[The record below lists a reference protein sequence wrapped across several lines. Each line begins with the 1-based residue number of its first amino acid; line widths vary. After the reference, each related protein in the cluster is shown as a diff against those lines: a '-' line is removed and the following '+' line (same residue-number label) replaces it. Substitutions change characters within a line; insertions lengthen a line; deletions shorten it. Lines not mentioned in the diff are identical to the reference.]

1 MLDLAA
7 VWAECRMVKGT
18 PKVSIRKPSKYAM
31 LRILSDYTLLTVGA
45 AILIYSF
52 RTFMLPYGIAGG
64 GIGGIALVINEWTGF
79 PPGTAML
86 ILNIPVLVLGYRM
99 LGGLRFLIRTA
110 YVVALYNIG
119 VDAIGHIFPER
130 ISEDLLL
137 VALFGGVV
145 SGLGAGLVFRASGTA
160 GGTGVTSRIIQLR
173 TGIPVSQIY
182 LVFDGSILILL
193 GITFGW
199 EIALYGVILLF
210 VHGLAVDYVLEGP
223 SVVRTVTVVTDQPE
237 MLSSTVFSTMDVG
250 VTGWEA
256 TGMWSEENRFILFS
270 TVSRAEARRLVD
282 AIQVADPAA
291 FIVIGHAHQRRGG
304 VIRASAP

>member
-1 MLDLAA
+1 VAKLIP
-7 VWAECRMVKGT
+7 
-18 PKVSIRKPSKYAM
+18 PKVSIPVPSKYRV
-31 LRILSDYTLLTVGA
+31 LRIVRDYTLLTIGA
-45 AILIYSF
+45 ALLIYAF

-64 GIGGIALVINEWTGF
+64 GIGGIALVINDWIGF

-86 ILNIPVLVLGYRM
+86 ILNIPVLILGYRM
-99 LGGLRFLIRTA
+99 LGGLQFVMRTA
-110 YVVALYNIG
+110 FVVALYNVG
-119 VDAIGHIFPER
+119 VDAIGDVFPER

-145 SGLGAGLVFRASGTA
+145 SGIGAGLIFRASGTA
-160 GGTGVTSRIIQLR
+160 GGTGVVSRIIQLR
-173 TGIPVSQIY
+173 TGIPVSQLY
-182 LVFDGSILILL
+182 LIFDGTILILL

-237 MLSSTVFSTMDVG
+237 MLSSTVFSTMNVG

-256 TGMWSEENRFILFS
+256 KGMWSEEDRFILFS
-270 TVSRAEARRLVD
+270 TVSRAEAGRLVD
-282 AIQVADPAA
+282 AIQTADPAS
-291 FIVIGHAHQRRGG
+291 FVVIGQAHQRRGG
-304 VIRASAP
+304 VIRAGTP

>member
-1 MLDLAA
+1 M
-7 VWAECRMVKGT
+7 
-18 PKVSIRKPSKYAM
+18 PSKYRV
-31 LRILSDYTLLTVGA
+31 LRMVRDYALLSIGA
-45 AILIYSF
+45 ALLIYAF

-64 GIGGIALVINEWTGF
+64 GIGGIALVINDWTGF

-86 ILNIPVLVLGYRM
+86 LLNIPVLVLGYRM
-99 LGGLRFLIRTA
+99 LGGPRFLLRTA
-110 YVVALYNIG
+110 FVVAFYNVG
-119 VDAIGHIFPER
+119 VDAIGDIFPER

-237 MLSSTVFSTMDVG
+237 MLANTVFSTMNVG
-250 VTGWEA
+250 VTGWQA
-256 TGMWSEENRFILFS
+256 TGMWSDERRFILFS
-270 TVSRAEARRLVD
+270 TVSRAEAGRLAD
-282 AIQVADPAA
+282 AIQAADPAS
-291 FIVIGHAHQRRGG
+291 FVVIGHAHQRRGG
-304 VIRASAP
+304 VIRAGAP